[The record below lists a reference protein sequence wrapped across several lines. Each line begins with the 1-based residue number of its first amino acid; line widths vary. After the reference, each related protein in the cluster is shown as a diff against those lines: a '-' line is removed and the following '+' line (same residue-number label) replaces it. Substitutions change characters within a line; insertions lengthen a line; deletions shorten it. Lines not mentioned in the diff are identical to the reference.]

1 MKVLKNQTLFQC
13 DHCGKRLL
21 TKYGAKIHEEQY
33 CSVVLEQKKKEK
45 QAKCKHKNIDT
56 HYEYI
61 LGEAVMQ
68 PAYDYCV
75 DCDKQIGWGERND

>member
-1 MKVLKNQTLFQC
+1 MKVLKI
-13 DHCGKRLL
+13 KRYSNVIIAGSAFSQSMAQ
-21 TKYGAKIHEEQY
+21 KFMKKKY

-61 LGEAVMQ
+61 PGEAVMQ